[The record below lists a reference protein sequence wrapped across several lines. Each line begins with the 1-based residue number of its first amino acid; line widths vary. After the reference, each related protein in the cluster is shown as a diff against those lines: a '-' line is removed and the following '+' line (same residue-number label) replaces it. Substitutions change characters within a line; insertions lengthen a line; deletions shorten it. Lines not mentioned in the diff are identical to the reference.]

1 MDQALAFNELN
12 QKVDA
17 LTAQV
22 AFLAEE
28 ARLEKTLR
36 DCFRKIKMGKLKRDE
51 EALLRRIREIEQE
64 DRQDLLGELLVKRQ
78 HLVAQERNLI
88 EMYKSRDS

>member
-1 MDQALAFNELN
+1 MDQALIELN

-28 ARLEKTLR
+28 ARLEQR
-36 DCFRKIKMGKLKRDE
+36 RRQEFDE
-51 EALLRRIREIEQE
+51 RR
-64 DRQDLLGELLVKRQ
+64 
-78 HLVAQERNLI
+78 AT
-88 EMYKSRDS
+88 